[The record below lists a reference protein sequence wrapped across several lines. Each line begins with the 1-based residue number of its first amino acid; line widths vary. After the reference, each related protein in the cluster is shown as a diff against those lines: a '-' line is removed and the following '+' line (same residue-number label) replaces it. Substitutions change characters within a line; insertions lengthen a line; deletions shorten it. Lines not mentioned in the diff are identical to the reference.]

1 MYKTT
6 MSARDR
12 WLEQGRN
19 YYKIRWILYLMNV
32 NMPILRIV
40 YCLMEVHFLS
50 LGSKRRPWEI
60 CPCDGTRFCNRSLRQ
75 ELYQFQRF
83 HHEYP
88 IPLEAS
94 WSLLSYATTH
104 TFIEAVC
111 RELCLFWWRLFQSH
125 VVQTGPI
132 WLLNSRWILYHSIR
146 FYPCIIHGWKA
157 YQVYFHMQQTA
168 HRLKLYG
175 GSYTHFCEDCSE
187 TM

>member
-1 MYKTT
+1 
-6 MSARDR
+6 
-12 WLEQGRN
+12 
-19 YYKIRWILYLMNV
+19 MNV
-32 NMPILRIV
+32 NMPLLRII

-50 LGSKRRPWEI
+50 LGSKRRRPWEI

-94 WSLLSYATTH
+94 WSLLSYATTR
-104 TFIEAVC
+104 TSIEAVC

-132 WLLNSRWILYHSIR
+132 WLPTSRWILYHSIR
-146 FYPCIIHGWKA
+146 FYPMYYTWMESLSSLLSYATNGTSIEVVWRELCPFSW
-157 YQVYFHMQQTA
+157 
-168 HRLKLYG
+168 RLFG
-175 GSYTHFCEDCSE
+175 NNVVRTGPIWAR
-187 TM
+187 